1 MNDFFKAVRDFLNE
15 YLPNQ
20 RCFSKQ
26 TIRSYKQCLN
36 LLVKYLSEV
45 KLIKIPKITF
55 SVFNRQLILDFLEWL
70 ETERRVSIST
80 RNQRLMAL
88 RSFFK
93 YAGIVDCSQI
103 LIGMEVSVVHV
114 KKTQGKIVPFL
125 SEKALEILLRQPD
138 VSKRNGLRDQFFMI
152 LMYDTAARCS
162 ELLNL
167 RIKDIHLDTKHPF
180 IRLLGKENKKRT
192 VPILEKT
199 AEHCKHYLKLYHSDE
214 SRDSE
219 EFVFYS
225 IIHGSRHPLS
235 ESCIQKFFRKYGENA
250 RIQCYEIPER
260 VHPHMLRHTRAIHLY
275 REGMPMS
282 LLSEFLGHAS
292 FESTKVYAFADTE
305 MKREA
310 ILKADVFRNGTPAPV
325 AIWENDEQMILK
337 LSGLL

>member
-1 MNDFFKAVRDFLNE
+1 M
-15 YLPNQ
+15 
-20 RCFSKQ
+20 
-26 TIRSYKQCLN
+26 
-36 LLVKYLSEV
+36 
-45 KLIKIPKITF
+45 KIPAITF
-55 SVFNRQLILDFLEWL
+55 SVINRQLILDFLEWL

-103 LIGMEVSVVHV
+103 LTGMEAAAVPM

-138 VSKRNGLRDQFFMI
+138 ISKRNGLRDQFFMI

-167 RIKDIHLDTKHPF
+167 RVRDIHMDTKHPF
-180 IRLLGKENKKRT
+180 IYLLGKGNKKRI
-192 VPILEKT
+192 VPILDKT
-199 AEHCKHYLKLYHSDE
+199 AAHCKNYLNIYHTGE
-214 SRDSE
+214 NNDSE
-219 EFVFYS
+219 EFIFYTV
-225 IIHGSRHPLS
+225 IHGIRQPLT
-235 ESCIQKFFRKYGENA
+235 ESCVQKFMQKYGESA
-250 RIQCYEIPER
+250 HLQCLEIPAKI
-260 VHPHMLRHTRAIHLY
+260 HPHMLRHTRAIHLY
-275 REGMPMS
+275 REGMPMT
-282 LLSEFLGHAS
+282 LLSEFLGHAT

-305 MKREA
+305 MKRDA
-310 ILKADVFRNGTPAPV
+310 ILKADVFRNGFPAPA